1 MARNQDTKIALTH
14 PLLKGETMK
23 LVNEDM
29 ENVRFLTLCQVEN
42 WINKRLV
49 EINVHTHPDNYHDM
63 LVRSAELERLLD
75 MIKEAK

>member
-1 MARNQDTKIALTH
+1 
-14 PLLKGETMK
+14 MK

-42 WINKRLV
+42 WINERLV